1 MMNSGAKSILPL
13 PTRAIGTLQDMGGTM
28 RISPLCHEG
37 HHHEINGW
45 VLELPGTGH
54 ASTIPVPHNLFH
66 GVSVALCDISEE
78 EILGLMKDGDGT
90 RARLGDAVNTL
101 LQDSKDD
108 ASRASWKRCRP
119 QTTTLH
125 SAHRDKDGVITF
137 APAGPAV
144 IDGAPWA
151 CELSP
156 DGFVGIY
163 FRWQSATVQMYAVCQ
178 SYLPK
183 ACLEFSTLV
192 HRAVDDPECTAEIVC
207 LSEEAQWLRAACER
221 NRARKIA
228 GVCKSLGISVP
239 VFRDYRAFFGA
250 DDLAVVTTDTL
261 HHEMTAQNGIVRVFN
276 YCADTSTAHNGSIC
290 TMAPWDGV
298 WAFCGPSLRQG
309 SFGML
314 HGKKGVVLPTAA
326 PRVKQREPHHLSFT
340 SFNTRQCKPLQIWH
354 RGSSGTKAIVL
365 PPIAHKHRELAKG
378 DDPLM
383 VEAYN
388 RALQQYAVPMTI
400 PVKRALDGQ
409 AQDIYLDFDEHV
421 LEQMARL
428 GWNRSHGNAKLV
440 PLACALYDHWLSQ

>member
-1 MMNSGAKSILPL
+1 MNGGAKSILPL

-37 HHHEINGW
+37 PHHEINGW

-78 EILGLMKDGDGT
+78 DILGLMKDGDGT

-101 LQDSKDD
+101 LQYSKDD

-119 QTTTLH
+119 QTTTLQ

-137 APAGPAV
+137 APAGPAI
-144 IDGAPWA
+144 IDGAQWE

-163 FRWQSATVQMYAVCQ
+163 FRWQSATVQLYAVCQ

-192 HRAVDDPECTAEIVC
+192 HHAVDDPDCTAEMVC

-221 NRARKIA
+221 NRARIIA
-228 GVCKSLGISVP
+228 SVCKSIGVSVP
-239 VFRDYRAFFGA
+239 VIRDYRSPLGG
-250 DDLAVVTTDTL
+250 DLAVVTTDTL
-261 HHEMTAQNGIVRVFN
+261 HHEITAQNGIVRVFN

-298 WAFCGPSLRQG
+298 WAFCGPSPSG
-309 SFGML
+309 GFGML

-326 PRVKQREPHHLSFT
+326 PRVKQREPRHLSFT

-354 RGSSGTKAIVL
+354 RGSSGAKAIVL
-365 PPIAHKHRELAKG
+365 PPIVHKHREVTKG

-383 VEAYN
+383 VESYN
-388 RALQQYAVPMTI
+388 RVLQQYTVPMTI
-400 PVKRALDGQ
+400 PVKRVLDGQ
-409 AQDIYLDFDEHV
+409 DNAQDIYLDFDEHV

-440 PLACALYDHWLSQ
+440 PLACALYDHWHSQ

>member
-1 MMNSGAKSILPL
+1 
-13 PTRAIGTLQDMGGTM
+13 M

-37 HHHEINGW
+37 PHHEINGW

-66 GVSVALCDISEE
+66 GVSVALCDISED

-108 ASRASWKRCRP
+108 AARASWKRCRP

-144 IDGAPWA
+144 IDGAQWA

-192 HRAVDDPECTAEIVC
+192 HRAVDDPECTAEMVC

-221 NRARKIA
+221 NRARIIA
-228 GVCKSLGISVP
+228 SVCKSLGIRVP
-239 VFRDYRAFFGA
+239 VIRDYRASRHS
-250 DDLAVVTTDTL
+250 DDLAVITTDTL
-261 HHEMTAQNGIVRVFN
+261 HHDMTAQNGIVRVFN

-290 TMAPWDGV
+290 TMAPWEGV
-298 WAFCGPSLRQG
+298 WAFCGHAAAAD
-309 SFGML
+309 FGML

-340 SFNTRQCKPLQIWH
+340 SFNTRQCKPLQIW
-354 RGSSGTKAIVL
+354 SSHSVSGKAIVL
-365 PPIAHKHRELAKG
+365 PPIVPQGRPGQGRDNGTK
-378 DDPLM
+378 DPLV

-388 RALQQYAVPMTI
+388 RALEQYTAPMTI
-400 PVKRALDGQ
+400 PVKRVHCCNDGQ
-409 AQDIYLDFDEHV
+409 DNAQDIYLEFDEHV

-428 GWNRSHGNAKLV
+428 GWNRSHGTAKLV
-440 PLACALYDHWLSQ
+440 PLACALYDHWHSQ